1 VWLGGKYIFPLFG
14 LSSNFKNMIEN
25 IRKPQKKTDT
35 RILDEVSRF
44 CKINF
49 HRPECQTIFMKIIKP
64 GRTSKDKN

>member
-1 VWLGGKYIFPLFG
+1 
-14 LSSNFKNMIEN
+14 MIEN